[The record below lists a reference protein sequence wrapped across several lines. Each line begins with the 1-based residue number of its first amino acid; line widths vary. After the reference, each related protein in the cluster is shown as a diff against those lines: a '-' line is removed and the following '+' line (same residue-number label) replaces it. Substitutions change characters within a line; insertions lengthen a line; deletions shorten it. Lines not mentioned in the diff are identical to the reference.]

1 MENIPAEKYYVKLDN
16 PLNQWADGT
25 LIVDATE
32 GKSTYN
38 GIPVKHEKFHDDD
51 VSWHVTL
58 EHDDGKP
65 CEIKFRGGKYHK
77 SDHKIKGGLA
87 DSKCFN
93 PHSGGDPED
102 NWTADAEGPGG
113 GGKKY

>member
-1 MENIPAEKYYVKLDN
+1 MEKIPAEKYKVKLEN

-38 GIPVKHEKFHDDD
+38 HIPVKHENFHDDD

-58 EHDDGKP
+58 EHDGAL

-77 SDHKIKGGLA
+77 NDHKITGGRA
-87 DSKCFN
+87 ASKCFK
-93 PHSGGDPED
+93 SGGDGDPED
-102 NWTADAEGPGG
+102 NWTADGEGPGG